1 MSPYKLRKVP
11 KKDLYWV
18 VGPDKKHHSK
28 EGLPKE
34 RALAQMRALYA
45 QESGKPAP
53 KKLKGG
59 VLTPHQQGV
68 VDGIKARLRSIYAWN
83 NDDRIR
89 EMLTIARRLPE
100 LNEVPEYTTENQF
113 LAELDRRRGNVRK
126 TLKHFF
132 RPARGVYVSN
142 PDGTA
147 HILLVEFNGDT
158 LTINDSVGLNPRA
171 YGWLIDIVNR
181 WNETQDE
188 WDQIR
193 IDQNPTQVQ
202 HSDTLTCA
210 RHTEFQLELS
220 HFDND
225 SRNDAYDDILAYMMR
240 EFPDR
245 RIPRNPDELVTILS
259 CARVREGAG
268 KKLKGAGQWT
278 NRLDRYIQNS
288 VNSIDN
294 PSTSQL
300 VQLAN
305 LRSEAKRTF
314 DELTRRYPY
323 LSHQRADAKLVAYN
337 NAIRVVNQILTEQ
350 PVRNAAPQNRQAF
363 QERNWDEEDEEEE
376 EEEPVRRPV
385 RRRVQPP
392 PVQLPLQPPQLQRPP
407 PLQPPAPP
415 PLTVINKPYRI
426 LNLVDGRLPPVPE
439 GEIRRIESPVKTT
452 LWTDIEPNEL
462 MVDIDN
468 PPRGPIDINRSQVF
482 YTAEEIRKVLAS
494 NNPVNPRTREPITRI
509 AYYRAIPT
517 EAADH
522 RGMGKKVSLTRKAF
536 IKEHK
541 DLLRILKSGD
551 PKQLK
556 KEYKDQAKE
565 LKKVMKGGAQY
576 DIVPHL
582 WEIRDNLLTNDVPNA
597 VYQQARERVLQLLA
611 AVGYQS
617 NRNPINVATL
627 LDLID
632 EYLHLAGAFGGSK
645 EPSKSAKELAKSLKE
660 DDDDD
665 IDDELTELLR
675 RMDVEEEPDREGAT
689 TNAERMMEKEEP
701 AKSSKPKPKGKK
713 VPAKLSAIVEES
725 EEEEEEEP
733 KEEGKVG
740 KKRRRGGMMRK
751 GYVPPKSSPSSPMS
765 NDEAK
770 RRREAHIKALA
781 KTVREK
787 AQAEELRRE
796 RESTRPKEFYE
807 SQVRKRKE
815 EIAMA
820 KQIQKE
826 VAENNRSRVELEKEF
841 AKRDK
846 KGGKKRRE
854 KKSSYQGEGLT
865 DFVKGVYRKGK
876 KLVSNILE
884 ATKGVRKGYPPSVR
898 SVISKYADW
907 DIVDMAIR
915 RDPINSFLTK
925 IVDTVSF
932 GEYSKA
938 TKELGYD
945 KVFHLGLVMSLRK
958 GASTV
963 HLLIEK
969 NEVIR
974 FGLAGPAV
982 KDTELLKIPVTKKIT
997 LGQFLEAGE
1006 KAKGPSFF
1014 LYDAFSNNCQMFIE
1028 GLLSASGLLTAAA
1041 KKFIVQDTG
1050 SIVKKIPSL
1059 AQRIIKGIT
1068 DISAIANVVTEG
1080 GKQPKKRR

>member
-18 VGPDKKHHSK
+18 VGPDNKHHSK

-45 QESGKPAP
+45 QENGKPAP

-59 VLTPHQQGV
+59 VLNTDQQRV
-68 VDGIKARLRSIYAWN
+68 LDPIKADLDRIYSW
-83 NDDRIR
+83 NDDDQIR
-89 EMLTIARRLPE
+89 EMLTNIVRLPD
-100 LNEVPEYTTENQF
+100 LNEVPEYTTQNEF
-113 LAELDRRRGNVRK
+113 VTELERNGGNVPM
-126 TLKHFF
+126 TLEQFF
-132 RPARGVYVSN
+132 TPARGVYVRN
-142 PDGTA
+142 PDGSA
-147 HILLVEFNGDT
+147 HIFLAEFNGDT
-158 LTINDSVGLNPRA
+158 LIISDSAGSNLGA
-171 YGWLIDIVNR
+171 YGWLIGIVNR
-181 WNETQDE
+181 WNETQDD

-193 IDQNPTQVQ
+193 ISTNQTDVQ
-202 HSDTLTCA
+202 RLGALTCA
-210 RHTEFQLELS
+210 RHIEFQLRLP
-220 HFDND
+220 HFNPD
-225 SRNDAYDDILAYMMR
+225 SIKDAYTDILNYMR
-240 EFPDR
+240 TKFSGRRFPT
-245 RIPRNPDELVTILS
+245 NPDELVTILS
-259 CARVREGAG
+259 AAKLRRGAG

-278 NRLDRYIQNS
+278 DRLDRYIQNS

-323 LSHQRADAKLVAYN
+323 LSPQRAEAKLVAYN
-337 NAIRVVNQILTEQ
+337 NAIRVVNQVLTEQ

-385 RRRVQPP
+385 RRPPPVRRRVQPP
-392 PVQLPLQPPQLQRPP
+392 LVQLPLQPPQLQRPP
-407 PLQPPAPP
+407 PLQPPVPP
-415 PLTVINKPYRI
+415 PLTVINKPYKI
-426 LNLVDGRLPPVPE
+426 LNLVDGRLPPVPG
-439 GEIRRIESPVKTT
+439 GELRRIETPLNSTVFETG
-452 LWTDIEPNEL
+452 IEPNEL

-468 PPRGPIDINRSQVF
+468 PPRGPININRTQAF
-482 YTAEEIRKVLAS
+482 YTAGDIRNVLAS
-494 NNPVNPRTREPITRI
+494 NYSTNPRTREPITRI

-517 EAADH
+517 EAAEN
-522 RGMGKKVSLTRKAF
+522 RGLGKKVSLTRKAF

-541 DLLRILKSGD
+541 DLLRILKSDD

-576 DIVPHL
+576 DIVPAL
-582 WEIRDNLLTNDVPNA
+582 REIRPNLLTNDVPNA
-597 VYQQARERVLQLLA
+597 VYQQARELVLQLLA

-617 NRNPINVATL
+617 NRNPINVNTL

-632 EYLHLAGAFGGSK
+632 EYLDFAGAFGGSK
-645 EPSKSAKELAKSLKE
+645 EPSKSAKDLAKSLKE

-665 IDDELTELLR
+665 IDDELTDLLDA
-675 RMDVEEEPDREGAT
+675 MGIEEEPDREGAT

-701 AKSSKPKPKGKK
+701 AKPSKPKPKGKK

-725 EEEEEEEP
+725 EEEEEEEEP
-733 KEEGKVG
+733 KEERKVG
-740 KKRRRGGMMRK
+740 EKRRRGGMMRK
-751 GYVPPKSSPSSPMS
+751 GSVPPKSSAPSTF
-765 NDEAK
+765 DAE
-770 RRREAHIKALA
+770 RRRNEDIARAKARSDEKKRLKLDAAETERTKRLRAKANLDIVVARSKAATNDTTENLA
-781 KTVREK
+781 
-787 AQAEELRRE
+787 
-796 RESTRPKEFYE
+796 
-807 SQVRKRKE
+807 
-815 EIAMA
+815 EI
-820 KQIQKE
+820 QRLLQE
-826 VAENNRSRVELEKEF
+826 Y
-841 AKRDK
+841 K

-854 KKSSYQGEGLT
+854 KKRSYEGEGLT

-907 DIVDMAIR
+907 DIVDMSIR

-1059 AQRIIKGIT
+1059 AQKIIKGVT